1 MKKLILLLISFT
13 FFVGCADLDLQ
24 PTNMIAEDAVKKDP
38 QLVEAF
44 LTKIYANAVFEPNET
59 SGQQHHFRLSD
70 GVVGGEY
77 TLMAP
82 WQAAIP
88 ASYNIP
94 TSSGSH
100 VLLNRWHYG
109 NIRSANEIIQIL
121 AEASFDP
128 ATVAAQTAEAKFL
141 RAWMYL
147 DMAKRYGGMPIEDT
161 PKSIDA
167 GVDELM
173 IPRST
178 LKETF
183 DFIISDLDAGI
194 ADLPG
199 VALNGKATK
208 WAAHALKSRAALYA
222 ARIAKYHPQS
232 SNGLT
237 SIPASDANA
246 YYQMAHASASAVID
260 GGKHPLHRGG
270 GTYQKTF
277 GEIFYQKSNSEH
289 IFVEEY
295 DLALGKTHT
304 WSGYGMP
311 DGFKAGW
318 GSNMHPYIASDA
330 RFEHKD
336 GSPGNKYHNLFDNR
350 TFFDLEEVI
359 YTKDPRYLATFFTP
373 EDIFQGRE
381 VWFHDNS
388 VGAGTV
394 KGRAGNTAP
403 QRSPPRN
410 RNRGGRLLQK
420 RIDPAIEFPPFGT
433 DETPYIVLRTG
444 EMYLNGAEAAFEMNL
459 PVRAKELLNTVRGR
473 VGMPPKDNLTLDLIK
488 NERFVELFAENH
500 HYWDLRTW
508 RDAEAAIHMK
518 AKWGTKW
525 YRRKSDGKYK
535 ARMWRW
541 NFSQNTPF
549 LETMYWLPFGNG
561 RLSDNPNLIENPG
574 Y

>member
-1 MKKLILLLISFT
+1 MKKLILFIFSIT
-13 FFVGCADLDLQ
+13 FVVGCADLDLQ

-38 QLVEAF
+38 KLVEAF
-44 LTKIYANAVFEPNET
+44 LTKIYANAVFEPNEMA
-59 SGQQHHFRLSD
+59 SIPQQNRLTD

-82 WQAAIP
+82 WQGGIQ
-88 ASYNIP
+88 ASANIP
-94 TSSGSH
+94 TSAGSH
-100 VLLNRWHYG
+100 GLINRFHYG
-109 NIRSANEIIQIL
+109 NIRSANEIIAIL

-147 DMAKRYGGMPIEDT
+147 DMTKRYGGMPIEDT
-161 PKSIDA
+161 AKSIDA
-167 GVDELM
+167 DYDELM

-178 LKETF
+178 LKQTY
-183 DFIISDLDAGI
+183 DFIISDLDAAI

-237 SIPASDANA
+237 SIPAGDANA
-246 YYQMAHASASAVID
+246 YYQMSHASASAVID

-277 GEIFYQKSNSEH
+277 GEIFYQGTNSEH

-295 DLALGKTHT
+295 NLALGKTHT

-318 GSNMHPYIASDA
+318 GSNMHPYIHSDA

-336 GSPGNKYHNLFDNR
+336 GSPGNKS
-350 TFFDLEEVI
+350 VS
-359 YTKDPRYLATFFTP
+359 YTHLTLPTN
-373 EDIFQGRE
+373 RE
-381 VWFHDNS
+381 VWMHTGS
-388 VGAGTV
+388 VGGGNFA
-394 KGRAGNTAP
+394 GRAGNPAP
-403 QRSPPRN
+403 WLSPPRN

-420 RIDPAIEFPPFGT
+420 RIDPGIELPPFGT
-433 DETPYIVLRTG
+433 DEMPYIVLRTG
-444 EMYLNGAEAAFEMNL
+444 EMYLNGAEAC
-459 PVRAKELLNTVRGR
+459 LLYTS
-473 VGMPPKDNLTLDLIK
+473 
-488 NERFVELFAENH
+488 
-500 HYWDLRTW
+500 
-508 RDAEAAIHMK
+508 DAADE
-518 AKWGTKW
+518 
-525 YRRKSDGKYK
+525 
-535 ARMWRW
+535 
-541 NFSQNTPF
+541 
-549 LETMYWLPFGNG
+549 
-561 RLSDNPNLIENPG
+561 
-574 Y
+574 